1 MHFFNSVFLTAAA
14 LSSVDS
20 QTRGLRPVQEPLDR
34 PSAAH
39 TDAPTLACLATSG
52 GER

>member
-14 LSSVDS
+14 LSSADS

-34 PSAAH
+34 PSATLAE
-39 TDAPTLACLATSG
+39 APTLACLATSG
-52 GER
+52 GKR